1 MKKNILKYSI
11 PVINIRIIP
20 YTVGSK
26 VIPEAKIVKS
36 YKKCCIDIKKYN
48 EHLDQ
53 STGEVITINCQEKKK
68 SNRCFIKRIKSKG
81 SLSSHATMLLKRQTF
96 RRKDNHSEVS
106 SWVPPASHDFMHLE
120 LLHKVQHN
128 FYIWGWEG

>member
-68 SNRCFIKRIKSKG
+68 IKQVFHQKDQIKRITVISCYN
-81 SLSSHATMLLKRQTF
+81 AAQET
-96 RRKDNHSEVS
+96 E
-106 SWVPPASHDFMHLE
+106 
-120 LLHKVQHN
+120 
-128 FYIWGWEG
+128 I